1 MTSNAPDPVK
11 EVVREHRALAI
22 LRLLSGSLGFRS
34 NDQVVLACL
43 SEVGLGCARKDL
55 EEQLGL
61 LEREGLVGTD
71 RVSDIIVIDLTSRG
85 HEVSEG
91 LSVVS
96 GVAKPGPECPY

>member
-1 MTSNAPDPVK
+1 MK

-22 LRLLSGSLGFRS
+22 LRLLSDALGFRS

-43 SEVGLGCARKDL
+43 SKIGLGCGRKDL

-61 LEREGLVGTD
+61 LERDGLVSTD

-85 HEVSEG
+85 QEVSEG
-91 LSVVS
+91 LSVVQ